1 MELDVTSV
9 RREEILNRKR
19 TKEKISIYNIVL
31 LCRGNANINKEDMDI
46 VMNTFKIKKS
56 FTLYSRKSIKKH
68 RNF

>member
-9 RREEILNRKR
+9 RTEEILNRKR